1 MKRPRE
7 RIYLVPRVSGLVFT
21 VIVLL
26 VFGLGFVQPGPQ
38 GLPQILGIALVVA
51 GVAALIQSNE
61 NLRGLEI
68 VRCLSVPVPAGEPV
82 VLELII
88 RNTGIRERVGVTVRE
103 GLRWR
108 GKWRGGEKI
117 WIPVLNAGEMCT
129 VRLSL
134 PATGRGRF
142 EVPTLWLDSVMPV
155 GLCFAWKI
163 FSGCGEFF
171 VYPAPRGRPRGGT
184 AVAHGGEVGVVAEAG
199 GEDVSGHRI
208 YEPGD
213 PSTRLD
219 WRVFARTGKLVVR
232 TLEEGG
238 GGAVALRWSDTDFL
252 PNEEAR
258 LEQLSFWIAQCT
270 REDRNFI
277 LDLEDGRRDLTE
289 RNVPGCQAALAVF
302 GGRM

>member
-184 AVAHGGEVGVVAEAG
+184 AVAHGGEVGVVRMSVDIAFMNPVILRHDWTGGSLPAPGSWWCELWRKGAAE
-199 GEDVSGHRI
+199 
-208 YEPGD
+208 P
-213 PSTRLD
+213 
-219 WRVFARTGKLVVR
+219 WRFVGR
-232 TLEEGG
+232 TLIFFQMRKP
-238 GGAVALRWSDTDFL
+238 AW
-252 PNEEAR
+252 N
-258 LEQLSFWIAQCT
+258 
-270 REDRNFI
+270 N
-277 LDLEDGRRDLTE
+277 
-289 RNVPGCQAALAVF
+289 
-302 GGRM
+302 